1 MANRVVTKVTGI
13 RELKA
18 AFAAISETVA
28 GVAMVK
34 QIERILLDRT
44 KRRFVTKTT
53 PRGTPWRRWAS
64 GTEERRSRKVASTS
78 RGPTP
83 FAIAHS
89 GILVLTGSLYHSI
102 KVYYGANTRL
112 RTRGF
117 VGQSGMGFTVGTR
130 HPEAGRHQ
138 FGDSE
143 RNIPA
148 RPFLGITRG
157 DANAIE
163 RMMRGVTNRGV
174 RSARR

>member
-1 MANRVVTKVTGI
+1 MVRVVTKVTGI
-13 RELKA
+13 EELKS
-18 AFAAISETVA
+18 AFAAITETVA
-28 GVAMVK
+28 GAAMVK
-34 QIERILLDRT
+34 QMEKILLDRT

-64 GTEERRSRKVASTS
+64 GTVERRRRKLSSGAVGAS
-78 RGPTP
+78 P
-83 FAIAHS
+83 FAVAHH

-102 KVYYGANTRL
+102 RVFHGANTRL
-112 RTRGF
+112 RTQGF

-130 HPEAGRHQ
+130 HPEAARHQ
-138 FGDSE
+138 LGDAK

-163 RMMRGVTNRGV
+163 RMMRRVTDSGIRA
-174 RSARR
+174 ARR